1 VRNLFSFLRRASVA
15 AVAVAALAV
24 STRGVAPR
32 FLADDPISED
42 PELQDASNAVPVDL
56 SETYDFVQ
64 NTFLKDAD
72 KTEKRA
78 VNVNTID
85 EVPDSSWFTHRL
97 GTAEVMSIDDIVRGP
112 FRGQPP
118 QPGKWT
124 VVGGKSE
131 GISPGLTMK
140 DSAGTLY
147 FVKFDPKSNPE
158 MASGAEV
165 ISTRFFYALGF
176 NVPENYIVS
185 VRREDLE
192 LSPDARIRDEQ
203 GRRRAMTTADVDRVL
218 ARVARRPDGAYRI
231 LASKGLGGKDL
242 GPFRYYGTRPDDPN
256 DIYPHEHRRELRALR
271 VSAAWLNHDDSRS
284 INTRDFL
291 QEAGGGRQLLRHY
304 LIDFGS
310 TLGSGSTQAQGIRA
324 GNEYIWE
331 ARPTFITML
340 TLGFY
345 VRPWIKVNYPD
356 LPAIGRFEAKYFRP
370 ERWKPEYPN
379 PAFEN
384 ARPDDLYWGAR
395 HVVAMTDEAILAVVR
410 TAEYTDP
417 EATAYLTQALIT
429 RRDKVGQLWLNAV
442 LPIEDFTLS
451 SSGKFTFSNIAVD
464 AKVATRGAGYT
475 IEWSKFDNVTDTA
488 STIGEAQTT
497 TELSADAPAG
507 ALESEFVQVK
517 VTGKH
522 PDHPGWSL
530 PCRVVFRK
538 LADGWKL
545 VGVERM

>member
-1 VRNLFSFLRRASVA
+1 VRPALRLLRHIS
-15 AVAVAALAV
+15 VAALAAAALV
-24 STRGVAPR
+24 VATQTASPR
-32 FLADDPISED
+32 FFPDDPISED
-42 PELQDASNAVPVDL
+42 SETQDASKAVPVDL
-56 SETYDFVQ
+56 SQSYDFVQ
-64 NTFLKDAD
+64 NSFLKDAD
-72 KTEKRA
+72 KTDKRA

-112 FRGQPP
+112 FKGQPP

-124 VVGGKSE
+124 IVGGKSE
-131 GISPGLTMK
+131 GISPGLTMR

-176 NVPENYIVS
+176 NVPENYIATI
-185 VRREDLE
+185 RREDLE
-192 LSPDARIRDEQ
+192 VAPEARIRDEH
-203 GRRRAMTTADVDRVL
+203 GRRRPMTLADVDGVL
-218 ARVARRPDGAYRI
+218 SRVARRPDGAYRI
-231 LASKGLGGKDL
+231 LASKGISGKDM
-242 GPFRYYGTRPDDPN
+242 GPFLYYGTRSDDPN
-256 DIYPHEHRRELRALR
+256 DIHPHEHRRELRALR
-271 VSAAWLNHDDSRS
+271 VSAAWLNHDDSRA

-291 QEAGGGRQLLRHY
+291 QEAGGRQILRHY

-340 TLGFY
+340 TFGFY
-345 VRPWIKVNYPD
+345 VRPWIKVNYPE
-356 LPAIGRFEAKYFRP
+356 LPAIGRFEANYFQP

-379 PAFEN
+379 PAFVN

-395 HVVAMTDEAILAVVR
+395 HVVAMTNDAILAVVR

-417 EATAYLTQALIT
+417 EATSYLTQTLIT
-429 RRDKVGQLWLNAV
+429 RRDKIGQLWMNMV
-442 LPIEDFTLS
+442 LPIEDFALS
-451 SSGKFTFSNIAVD
+451 PTGTFTFSNIAVD
-464 AKVATRGAGYT
+464 SKVSTQGEGYT
-475 IEWSKFDNVTDTA
+475 IEWANFDNATHTA
-488 STIGEAQTT
+488 TPAGESQRTT
-497 TELSADAPAG
+497 GLSASAPAG
-507 ALESEFVQVK
+507 ALDNEFVQVTVK
-517 VTGKH
+517 GKH
-522 PDHPGWSL
+522 RDHPGWSL
-530 PCRVVFRK
+530 PCRVVFHK
-538 LADGWKL
+538 QSAGWKL

>member
-1 VRNLFSFLRRASVA
+1 MFGRAASVVVLAVFVA
-15 AVAVAALAV
+15 AVSA
-24 STRGVAPR
+24 RGISPR
-32 FLADDPISED
+32 FFPDDPIGED
-42 PELQDASNAVPVDL
+42 PELQDAANASPVDL

-64 NTFLKDAD
+64 NTFLHDAD
-72 KTEKRA
+72 KTDQRA

-112 FRGQPP
+112 FKGLPP
-118 QPGKWT
+118 QPGTWT

-158 MASGAEV
+158 MASGAEA
-165 ISTRFFYALGF
+165 ISTRFFHALGY
-176 NVPENYIVS
+176 NVPENYIVT
-185 VRREDLE
+185 VRREDLQI
-192 LSPDARIRDEQ
+192 SPEANIRDEH
-203 GRRRAMTTADVDRVL
+203 GRNRLMTAADVDAVL
-218 ARVARRPDGAYRI
+218 ERVARRPDGAYRI
-231 LASKGLGGKDL
+231 LASKGIPGTDL
-242 GPFRYYGTRPDDPN
+242 GPFRYYGTRSDDPN
-256 DIYPHEHRRELRALR
+256 DIHPHEHRRELRGLR
-271 VSAAWLNHDDSRS
+271 VSAAWLNHDDSRA

-291 QEAGGGRQLLRHY
+291 QEAGGRRLLRHY

-331 ARPTFITML
+331 ARPTLVTML

-345 VRPWIKVNYPD
+345 VRPWLKVSYPD
-356 LPAIGRFEAKYFRP
+356 LPAVGRFEANYFRP

-395 HVVAMTDEAILAVVR
+395 HVMAMTDEAILAVVK
-410 TAEYTDP
+410 TAEYSDP
-417 EATAYLTQALIT
+417 EATAYLAQSLIT
-429 RRDKVGQLWLNAV
+429 RRDKIGQLWLNAV
-442 LPIEDFTLS
+442 LPVEDFALS
-451 SSGKFTFSNIAVD
+451 PSGALSFTNIAID
-464 AKVATRGAGYT
+464 ANVATRGEAYT
-475 IEWSKFDNVTDTA
+475 IEWARFDNATGTA
-488 STIGEAQTT
+488 TPVGTPQSTEALT
-497 TELSADAPAG
+497 SDAPAG
-507 ALESEFVQVK
+507 ALDGEFVQVR
-517 VTGKH
+517 VTSKH
-522 PDHPGWSL
+522 STHSGWSL

-538 LADGWKL
+538 GSAGWKV

>member
-1 VRNLFSFLRRASVA
+1 MRPSLRLLRHISVVALA
-15 AVAVAALAV
+15 AVALVVATQTA
-24 STRGVAPR
+24 SPR
-32 FLADDPISED
+32 FFPDDPISED
-42 PELQDASNAVPVDL
+42 SEAQDASKAVPVDL
-56 SETYDFVQ
+56 SQTYDFVQ
-64 NTFLKDAD
+64 NSFLKDAD
-72 KTEKRA
+72 KTDKRA

-112 FRGQPP
+112 FKGQPP

-124 VVGGKSE
+124 IVGGKSE
-131 GISPGLTMK
+131 GISPGLTMR

-176 NVPENYIVS
+176 NVPENYIATI
-185 VRREDLE
+185 RREDLE
-192 LSPDARIRDEQ
+192 VAPEARIRDEH
-203 GRRRAMTTADVDRVL
+203 GRRRPMTLADVDDVL
-218 ARVARRPDGAYRI
+218 SRVARRPDGAYRI
-231 LASKGLGGKDL
+231 LASEGISGKDM
-242 GPFRYYGTRPDDPN
+242 GPFLYYGTRSDDPN
-256 DIYPHEHRRELRALR
+256 DIHPHEHRRELRALR
-271 VSAAWLNHDDSRS
+271 VSAAWLNHDDSRA

-291 QEAGGGRQLLRHY
+291 QDVGGRQILRHY

-345 VRPWIKVNYPD
+345 VRPWIKVDYPE
-356 LPAIGRFEAKYFRP
+356 LPAIGRFEANYFQP

-379 PAFEN
+379 PAFVN

-395 HVVAMTDEAILAVVR
+395 HVVAMTNEAILAVVR

-417 EATAYLTQALIT
+417 EATSYLTQTLMT
-429 RRDKVGQLWLNAV
+429 RRDKIGQLWLNTV
-442 LPIEDFTLS
+442 LPIEDFALSPTGTL
-451 SSGKFTFSNIAVD
+451 TFSNIAVD
-464 AKVATRGAGYT
+464 TKVSTQGEGYT
-475 IEWSKFDNVTDTA
+475 VEWASFDNTTHTA
-488 STIGEAQTT
+488 TPTGGAESTTG
-497 TELSADAPAG
+497 LSANAPAG
-507 ALESEFVQVK
+507 ALDNEFVQVT

-522 PDHPGWSL
+522 RDHPGWSL

-538 LADGWKL
+538 QSAGWKL

>member
-1 VRNLFSFLRRASVA
+1 MRPHLLLRRATLVILTIA
-15 AVAVAALAV
+15 TLAV
-24 STRGVAPR
+24 WTRGATPR
-32 FLADDPISED
+32 FFPDDPIGED
-42 PELQDASNAVPVDL
+42 PEPQDASKAVPVDL

-72 KTEKRA
+72 KTDVRA

-112 FRGQPP
+112 FKGRPP
-118 QPGKWT
+118 QPGTWT

-131 GISPGLTMK
+131 GISPGLTMR

-176 NVPENYIVS
+176 NVPENYLVTI
-185 VRREDLE
+185 RREDLT
-192 LSPDARIRDEQ
+192 LGPDARIRDEH
-203 GRRRAMTTADVDRVL
+203 GRRRAMTMADVDRVL
-218 ARVARRPDGAYRI
+218 ARVARRPDGTYRI
-231 LASKGLGGKDL
+231 LASKGISGKDM
-242 GPFRYYGTRPDDPN
+242 GPFLYYGTRSDDPN
-256 DIYPHEHRRELRALR
+256 DIHPHEHRRELRGLR
-271 VSAAWLNHDDSRS
+271 VAAAWLNHDDSRS

-291 QEAGGGRQLLRHY
+291 QDAGGRKLLRHY

-331 ARPTFITML
+331 ARPTLITML
-340 TLGFY
+340 TFGFY
-345 VRPWIKVNYPD
+345 VRPWIKVSYPD
-356 LPAIGRFEAKYFRP
+356 LPAIGRFEANYFRP

-379 PAFEN
+379 PAFDN

-417 EATAYLTQALIT
+417 EATSYLSQALIT
-429 RRDKVGQLWLNAV
+429 RRDKIGQLWLNAV

-451 SSGKFTFSNIAVD
+451 PTGTFSFSNIAVD
-464 AKVATRGAGYT
+464 AKVATRGNGYT
-475 IEWSKFDNVTDTA
+475 IEWATFDNASGTA
-488 STIGEAQTT
+488 SPVGEARTT
-497 TELSADAPAG
+497 TELSDTAPAG
-507 ALESEFVQVK
+507 ALGGEFVQLK
-517 VTGKH
+517 VTGRH
-522 PDHPGWSL
+522 RDHPGWSL

-538 LADGWKL
+538 QTAGWKL

>member
-1 VRNLFSFLRRASVA
+1 VRNVFLCLRRAPV
-15 AVAVAALAV
+15 VAVVVVAFAV
-24 STRGVAPR
+24 SARSVAPR
-32 FLADDPISED
+32 FFADDPINED
-42 PELQDASNAVPVDL
+42 PELQDASNAAPVDL

-72 KTEKRA
+72 KTKKRA

-112 FRGQPP
+112 FKGLPP

-140 DSAGTLY
+140 DSTGTVY
-147 FVKFDPKSNPE
+147 FVKFDPRSNPE

-176 NVPENYIVS
+176 HVPENYIVS
-185 VRREDLE
+185 VRREE
-192 LSPDARIRDEQ
+192 FEVPPDARILDEH
-203 GRRRAMTTADVDRVL
+203 GRRRAMTAADVDAVL
-218 ARVARRPDGAYRI
+218 ARVARRRDGSYRI
-231 LASKGLGGKDL
+231 LASKGIAGKDL
-242 GPFRYYGTRPDDPN
+242 GPFRYYGTRSDDPN
-256 DIYPHEHRRELRALR
+256 DIHPHEHRRELRALR

-291 QEAGGGRQLLRHY
+291 QDAGGRKLLRHY

-331 ARPTFITML
+331 ARPTLITML

-356 LPAIGRFEAKYFRP
+356 LPAIGRFEANYFRP

-379 PAFEN
+379 PAFDN

-417 EATAYLTQALIT
+417 EATSYLTQVLIT
-429 RRDKVGQLWLNAV
+429 RRDKIGQLWLNAV
-442 LPIEDFTLS
+442 LPVEHFALS
-451 SSGKFTFSNIAVD
+451 STGTFTFSNIAVD
-464 AKVATRGAGYT
+464 AKVATRGQGYT
-475 IEWSKFDNVTDTA
+475 IEWAKFDNASDTA
-488 STIGEAQTT
+488 SPIGEAQTT
-497 TELSADAPAG
+497 TELSADAPAA
-507 ALESEFVQVK
+507 ALEGDFVQVT

-522 PDHPGWSL
+522 ANHPGWSL

-538 LADGWKL
+538 ESTGWKL
-545 VGVERM
+545 IGVERM

>member
-1 VRNLFSFLRRASVA
+1 MRPALRLLRHIS
-15 AVAVAALAV
+15 VAALAAAALV
-24 STRGVAPR
+24 VATQTASPR
-32 FLADDPISED
+32 FFPDDPISED
-42 PELQDASNAVPVDL
+42 SETQDASKAVPVDL
-56 SETYDFVQ
+56 SQSYDFVQ
-64 NTFLKDAD
+64 NSFLKDAD
-72 KTEKRA
+72 KTDKRA

-112 FRGQPP
+112 FKGQPP

-124 VVGGKSE
+124 IVGGKSE
-131 GISPGLTMK
+131 GISPGLTMR

-176 NVPENYIVS
+176 NVPENYIAAI
-185 VRREDLE
+185 RREDLE
-192 LSPDARIRDEQ
+192 VAPEARIRDEH
-203 GRRRAMTTADVDRVL
+203 GRRRPMTLADVDGVL
-218 ARVARRPDGAYRI
+218 SRVARRPDGAYRI
-231 LASKGLGGKDL
+231 LASKGISGKDM
-242 GPFRYYGTRPDDPN
+242 GPFLYYGTRSDDPN
-256 DIYPHEHRRELRALR
+256 DIHPHEHRRELRALR
-271 VSAAWLNHDDSRS
+271 VSAAWLNHDDSRA

-291 QEAGGGRQLLRHY
+291 QEAGGRQILRHY

-340 TLGFY
+340 TFGFY
-345 VRPWIKVNYPD
+345 VRPWIKVQYPD
-356 LPAIGRFEAKYFRP
+356 LPAIGRFEANYFQP

-379 PAFEN
+379 PAFVN

-395 HVVAMTDEAILAVVR
+395 HVVAMTNDAILAVVR

-417 EATAYLTQALIT
+417 EATSYLTQTLIT
-429 RRDKVGQLWLNAV
+429 RRDKIGQLWMNMV
-442 LPIEDFTLS
+442 LPIEDFALS
-451 SSGKFTFSNIAVD
+451 PTGTFTFSNIAVD
-464 AKVATRGAGYT
+464 SKVSTQGEGYT
-475 IEWSKFDNVTDTA
+475 IEWASFDNATHTA
-488 STIGEAQTT
+488 TPAGEPQRTT
-497 TELSADAPAG
+497 GLSASAPAG
-507 ALESEFVQVK
+507 ALDNEFVQVTVK
-517 VTGKH
+517 GKH
-522 PDHPGWSL
+522 RDHPGWSL
-530 PCRVVFRK
+530 PCRVVFHK
-538 LADGWKL
+538 QSAGWKL

>member
-1 VRNLFSFLRRASVA
+1 VRLDLRLLRFALVVA
-15 AVAVAALAV
+15 FTAGVLAV
-24 STRGVAPR
+24 STRTAGPR
-32 FLADDPISED
+32 FFADDPIGED
-42 PELQDASNAVPVDL
+42 PELQDASKAAPIEL
-56 SETYDFVQ
+56 SQSYDFVQ

-78 VNVNTID
+78 VNLNTID

-112 FRGQPP
+112 FKGQPP
-118 QPGKWT
+118 QPGRWT
-124 VVGGKSE
+124 IVGGKSE
-131 GISPGLTMK
+131 GISPGLTMR
-140 DSAGTLY
+140 DSTGTLY
-147 FVKFDPKSNPE
+147 FVKFDPTSNPE

-176 NVPENYIVS
+176 NVPENFIVAI
-185 VRREDLE
+185 RREDLE
-192 LSPDARIRDEQ
+192 LAPDAKIRDEH
-203 GRRRAMTTADVDRVL
+203 GRRRPMTMDDVEGVL

-231 LASKGLGGKDL
+231 LASKGISGKDM
-242 GPFRYYGTRPDDPN
+242 GPFLYYGTRPDDPN
-256 DIYPHEHRRELRALR
+256 DIHPHEHRRELRGLR

-284 INTRDFL
+284 VNTRDFL
-291 QEAGGGRQLLRHY
+291 QGVGGRQLLRHY

-331 ARPTFITML
+331 ARPTFVTML

-345 VRPWIKVNYPD
+345 VRPWIKVNYPN
-356 LPAIGRFEAKYFRP
+356 LPAIGRFEAAYFKP

-379 PAFEN
+379 PAFDN

-395 HVVAMTDEAILAVVR
+395 HVVAMTNEAILAVVR

-417 EATAYLTQALIT
+417 EATSYLTQTLIT
-429 RRDKVGQLWLNAV
+429 RRDKIGQLWLNAV
-442 LPIEDFTLS
+442 LPIEDFVLS
-451 SSGKFTFSNIAVD
+451 PSGTFTFSNIAVD
-464 AKVATRGAGYT
+464 TKVATQGDGYT
-475 IEWSKFDNVTDTA
+475 VEWAKFDNATA
-488 STIGEAQTT
+488 SATPIGDAQSTNG
-497 TELSADAPAG
+497 LSIDAPAG
-507 ALESEFVQVK
+507 ALDGEFVQVK

-522 PDHPGWSL
+522 RSHPGWSL

-538 LADGWKL
+538 QSSEWKL

>member
-1 VRNLFSFLRRASVA
+1 VSSIFRPLRPIL
-15 AVAVAALAV
+15 ALALAATAFAV
-24 STRGVAPR
+24 SPRSAGPR
-32 FLADDPISED
+32 FFDDDPISED
-42 PELQDASNAVPVDL
+42 SELQDASKAAAVEL
-56 SETYDFVQ
+56 SQSYDFVQ

-72 KTEKRA
+72 KTQKRA

-112 FRGQPP
+112 FKGQAP

-124 VVGGKSE
+124 IVGGKSE
-131 GISPGLTMK
+131 GISPGLTMR
-140 DSAGTLY
+140 DSIGTLY

-158 MASGAEV
+158 MASGAEA

-176 NVPENYIVS
+176 NVPENYVVA
-185 VRREDLE
+185 VRREELE
-192 LSPDARIRDEQ
+192 LSPDASIRDEH
-203 GRRRAMTTADVDRVL
+203 GRSRPMTMEDVDGVL

-231 LASKGLGGKDL
+231 LASKGISGKDM
-242 GPFRYYGTRPDDPN
+242 GPFLYYGMRSDDPN
-256 DIYPHEHRRELRALR
+256 DIHPHEHRRELRALR
-271 VSAAWLNHDDSRS
+271 VSAAWLNHDDSRA

-291 QEAGGGRQLLRHY
+291 QDVGGRQLLRHY

-356 LPAIGRFEAKYFRP
+356 LPAVGRFEANYFRP

-379 PAFEN
+379 PAFVN

-395 HVVAMTDEAILAVVR
+395 HVVAMTDDAINAVVR

-417 EATAYLTQALIT
+417 EATAYLTQTLIT
-429 RRDKVGQLWLNAV
+429 RRDKIAQLWLNAV
-442 LPIEDFTLS
+442 LPVEDFTLS
-451 SSGKFTFSNIAVD
+451 PTGTFTFSNIAVD
-464 AKVATRGAGYT
+464 AKVATQGEGYT
-475 IEWSKFDNVTDTA
+475 IEWATFDNATETVTP
-488 STIGEAQTT
+488 IGEAQSATD
-497 TELSADAPAG
+497 LSSQAPAG
-507 ALESEFVQVK
+507 AIDGEFVQV
-517 VTGKH
+517 TLRGKH
-522 PDHPGWSL
+522 RDHSGWSL

-538 LADGWKL
+538 GPAEWKL

>member
-1 VRNLFSFLRRASVA
+1 VRNPFSLLRRAA
-15 AVAVAALAV
+15 ILAIAVATLAV
-24 STRGVAPR
+24 STRGAAPR
-32 FLADDPISED
+32 FYADDPIGED
-42 PELQDASNAVPVDL
+42 PELQDASKAVPVDL
-56 SETYDFVQ
+56 SQTYDFVQ

-72 KTEKRA
+72 KTTKRA

-112 FRGQPP
+112 FKGQPP
-118 QPGKWT
+118 QPGTWT
-124 VVGGKSE
+124 VVNAKSE

-140 DSAGTLY
+140 DSTGTVY

-158 MASGAEV
+158 MASGAEA

-185 VRREDLE
+185 VRREELE
-192 LSPDARIRDEQ
+192 LSPEATIRDEH
-203 GRRRAMTTADVDRVL
+203 GRRRPMTMADVDSVL

-231 LASKGLGGKDL
+231 LASKGISGKDM
-242 GPFRYYGTRPDDPN
+242 GPFLYFGSRSDDPN
-256 DIYPHEHRRELRALR
+256 DIHPHEHRRELRGLR

-291 QEAGGGRQLLRHY
+291 QDAGGRKLLRHY

-331 ARPTFITML
+331 ARPTLITML

-356 LPAIGRFEAKYFRP
+356 LPAIGRFEANYFRP

-379 PAFEN
+379 PAFDN

-395 HVVAMTDEAILAVVR
+395 HVVAMTNEAILAVVR

-417 EATAYLTQALIT
+417 EATSYLTQVLMT
-429 RRDKVGQLWLNAV
+429 RRDKIGQLWLNAV
-442 LPIEDFTLS
+442 LPVEHFALS
-451 SSGKFTFSNIAVD
+451 STGTFTFSNIAVD
-464 AKVATRGAGYT
+464 AKVATRGQGYT
-475 IEWSKFDNVTDTA
+475 IEWAKFDNASDTA
-488 STIGEAQTT
+488 SPIGEAQTT
-497 TELSADAPAG
+497 TELSADAPAT
-507 ALESEFVQVK
+507 ALEGDFVQVT

-522 PDHPGWSL
+522 ANHSGWSL

-538 LADGWKL
+538 ESTGWKL
-545 VGVERM
+545 ISVERM

>member
-1 VRNLFSFLRRASVA
+1 VRPALRFLRHISVG
-15 AVAVAALAV
+15 ALAAAAFV
-24 STRGVAPR
+24 VATQTASPR
-32 FLADDPISED
+32 FFPDDPISED
-42 PELQDASNAVPVDL
+42 SETQDASKAVPVDL
-56 SETYDFVQ
+56 SQTYDFVQ
-64 NTFLKDAD
+64 NSFLKDAD
-72 KTEKRA
+72 KTDKRA

-112 FRGQPP
+112 FKGQSP

-124 VVGGKSE
+124 IVGGKSE
-131 GISPGLTMK
+131 GISPGLTMR

-176 NVPENYIVS
+176 NVPENYIATL
-185 VRREDLE
+185 RREDLE
-192 LSPDARIRDEQ
+192 VAPEARIRDEH
-203 GRRRAMTTADVDRVL
+203 GRRRPMTLADVDGVL
-218 ARVARRPDGAYRI
+218 SRVARRPDGAYRI
-231 LASKGLGGKDL
+231 LASKGISGKDM
-242 GPFRYYGTRPDDPN
+242 GPFLYYGTRSDDPN
-256 DIYPHEHRRELRALR
+256 DIHPHEHRRELRALR
-271 VSAAWLNHDDSRS
+271 VSAAWLNHDDSRA

-291 QEAGGGRQLLRHY
+291 QEASGRQILRHY

-340 TLGFY
+340 TFGFY
-345 VRPWIKVNYPD
+345 VRPWIKVNYPE
-356 LPAIGRFEAKYFRP
+356 LPAIGRFEANYFQP

-379 PAFEN
+379 PAFVN

-395 HVVAMTDEAILAVVR
+395 HVVAMTDDAILAVVR

-417 EATAYLTQALIT
+417 EATSYLTQTLIT
-429 RRDKVGQLWLNAV
+429 RRDKIGQLWMNMV
-442 LPIEDFTLS
+442 LPIEDFALS
-451 SSGKFTFSNIAVD
+451 PTGTFTFSNIAVD
-464 AKVATRGAGYT
+464 SKVSTQGEGYT
-475 IEWSKFDNVTDTA
+475 IEWASFDNATHTA
-488 STIGEAQTT
+488 TPAGDPQSTTG
-497 TELSADAPAG
+497 LSASAPAG
-507 ALESEFVQVK
+507 ALDNEFVQVTIK
-517 VTGKH
+517 GKH
-522 PDHPGWSL
+522 RDHPGWSL

-538 LADGWKL
+538 QSAGWKL

>member
-1 VRNLFSFLRRASVA
+1 V
-15 AVAVAALAV
+15 
-24 STRGVAPR
+24 
-32 FLADDPISED
+32 
-42 PELQDASNAVPVDL
+42 
-56 SETYDFVQ
+56 Y
-64 NTFLKDAD
+64 
-72 KTEKRA
+72 
-78 VNVNTID
+78 
-85 EVPDSSWFTHRL
+85 
-97 GTAEVMSIDDIVRGP
+97 
-112 FRGQPP
+112 
-118 QPGKWT
+118 
-124 VVGGKSE
+124 
-131 GISPGLTMK
+131 
-140 DSAGTLY
+140 
-147 FVKFDPKSNPE
+147 
-158 MASGAEV
+158 
-165 ISTRFFYALGF
+165 
-176 NVPENYIVS
+176 
-185 VRREDLE
+185 
-192 LSPDARIRDEQ
+192 
-203 GRRRAMTTADVDRVL
+203 
-218 ARVARRPDGAYRI
+218 
-231 LASKGLGGKDL
+231 
-242 GPFRYYGTRPDDPN
+242 
-256 DIYPHEHRRELRALR
+256 
-271 VSAAWLNHDDSRS
+271 
-284 INTRDFL
+284 
-291 QEAGGGRQLLRHY
+291 
-304 LIDFGS
+304 
-310 TLGSGSTQAQGIRA
+310 
-324 GNEYIWE
+324 
-331 ARPTFITML
+331 
-340 TLGFY
+340 
-345 VRPWIKVNYPD
+345 YPD

-451 SSGKFTFSNIAVD
+451 SSGTFTFSNIAVD

>member
-1 VRNLFSFLRRASVA
+1 VD
-15 AVAVAALAV
+15 AVL
-24 STRGVAPR
+24 
-32 FLADDPISED
+32 
-42 PELQDASNAVPVDL
+42 
-56 SETYDFVQ
+56 VQ
-64 NTFLKDAD
+64 
-72 KTEKRA
+72 
-78 VNVNTID
+78 
-85 EVPDSSWFTHRL
+85 
-97 GTAEVMSIDDIVRGP
+97 
-112 FRGQPP
+112 
-118 QPGKWT
+118 
-124 VVGGKSE
+124 
-131 GISPGLTMK
+131 
-140 DSAGTLY
+140 
-147 FVKFDPKSNPE
+147 
-158 MASGAEV
+158 
-165 ISTRFFYALGF
+165 
-176 NVPENYIVS
+176 
-185 VRREDLE
+185 
-192 LSPDARIRDEQ
+192 
-203 GRRRAMTTADVDRVL
+203 
-218 ARVARRPDGAYRI
+218 VARRPDGAYRL
-231 LASKGLGGKDL
+231 LASKGIAGKDL
-242 GPFRYYGTRPDDPN
+242 GPFRYYGTRSDDPN
-256 DIYPHEHRRELRALR
+256 DIHPHEHRRELRALR

-291 QEAGGGRQLLRHY
+291 QEAGRRQLLRHY

-331 ARPTFITML
+331 ARPTLITML

-345 VRPWIKVNYPD
+345 VRPWIKVSYPD
-356 LPAIGRFEAKYFRP
+356 LPAIGRFEANYFRP

-384 ARPDDLYWGAR
+384 ARADDLYWGAR

-429 RRDKVGQLWLNAV
+429 RRDKVAQLWLNAV

-451 SSGKFTFSNIAVD
+451 SSGRFTFSNIAVD

-488 STIGEAQTT
+488 STIGETQTT

-507 ALESEFVQVK
+507 ALESEFVQMK

>member
-1 VRNLFSFLRRASVA
+1 M
-15 AVAVAALAV
+15 
-24 STRGVAPR
+24 
-32 FLADDPISED
+32 
-42 PELQDASNAVPVDL
+42 PVDL

-97 GTAEVMSIDDIVRGP
+97 GTAEVMSIEDIVRGP
-112 FRGQPP
+112 FKGQPP
-118 QPGKWT
+118 QPGRWT
-124 VVGGKSE
+124 VAGGKSE

-140 DSAGTLY
+140 DSTGTLY

-176 NVPENYIVS
+176 HVPENYIAL

-192 LSPDARIRDEQ
+192 LSPDARIRDEH
-203 GRRRAMTTADVDRVL
+203 GRRRPMTAADVDAVL

-231 LASKGLGGKDL
+231 LASKGISGKDL
-242 GPFRYYGTRPDDPN
+242 GPFRYYGTRSDDPN
-256 DIYPHEHRRELRALR
+256 DIHPHEHRRELRALR

-291 QEAGGGRQLLRHY
+291 QDADGQKRLRHY

-331 ARPTFITML
+331 ARPTLITML

-345 VRPWIKVNYPD
+345 VRPWIKVSFPD
-356 LPAIGRFEAKYFRP
+356 LPAIGRFEANYFRP

-379 PAFEN
+379 PAFDN

-395 HVVAMTDEAILAVVR
+395 HVVAISDEAILAVVR

-429 RRDKVGQLWLNAV
+429 RRDKIAQLWLNTV

-451 SSGKFTFSNIAVD
+451 PDGTFTFSNIAVD
-464 AKVATRGAGYT
+464 AKVATRGEGYT
-475 IEWSKFDNVTDTA
+475 IGWATFDNATDTA

-497 TELSADAPAG
+497 TELSAAAPPG
-507 ALESEFVQVK
+507 ALAGEFVQVT

-522 PDHPGWSL
+522 RDHPGWSL

-538 LADGWKL
+538 QSAGWKL